1 MVTEVGCR
9 VNVPVVSL
17 LFSDSLIAV
26 TFRATSEPAGI
37 TTRPEL
43 SFTSLAIFAMTVSPT
58 LFLLE
63 RISPVVAAVRLVP
76 AARLAG
82 GVGGG
87 GGGRGG
93 GGGVDGAGAGV
104 VGLEAVAGGVLGELV
119 VGRMGLAGVLGAGAE
134 VEVLAVGR
142 SFSSAVVSTGAS

>member
-9 VNVPVVSL
+9 VRVPVLSL

-37 TTRPEL
+37 TTWPEL
-43 SFTSLAIFAMTVSPT
+43 SFTSLAILAMTVSPT

-63 RISPVVAAVRLVP
+63 RISAVVAAVRLVP

-82 GVGGG
+82 VE
-87 GGGRGG
+87 
-93 GGGVDGAGAGV
+93 GAGAGA
-104 VGLEAVAGGVLGELV
+104 VGFEAVAGVLGELV
-119 VGRMGLAGVLGAGAE
+119 VGRMGFAGVFGAGAE

-142 SFSSAVVSTGAS
+142 SCNSAVVSTGAS

>member
-82 GVGGG
+82 ELVGV
-87 GGGRGG
+87 
-93 GGGVDGAGAGV
+93 AGAAV

-119 VGRMGLAGVLGAGAE
+119 VGRMGLAGVLGAGAGA
-134 VEVLAVGR
+134 EVLAVGR
-142 SFSSAVVSTGAS
+142 SFSSAVVST